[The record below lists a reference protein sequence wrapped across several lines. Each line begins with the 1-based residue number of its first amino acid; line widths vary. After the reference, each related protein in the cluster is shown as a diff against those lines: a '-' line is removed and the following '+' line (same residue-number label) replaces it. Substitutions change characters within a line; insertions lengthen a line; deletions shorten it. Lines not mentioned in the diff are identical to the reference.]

1 MEMAEVAGM
10 DHSCC
15 DHERSARL
23 GYKVCK
29 PGFENCQA
37 PVLFVLTG
45 PVLLIARFDGGL
57 LDTYRPSALRSDA
70 ESFWRP
76 PRV

>member
-1 MEMAEVAGM
+1 MAGM
-10 DHSCC
+10 DGSCS
-15 DHERSARL
+15 DEERSAQL

-29 PGFENCQA
+29 PGQENCQA
-37 PVLFVLTG
+37 PVLFVVPAVKSPVIPSGWTILASYQSG
-45 PVLLIARFDGGL
+45 P
-57 LDTYRPSALRSDA
+57 PRSNA